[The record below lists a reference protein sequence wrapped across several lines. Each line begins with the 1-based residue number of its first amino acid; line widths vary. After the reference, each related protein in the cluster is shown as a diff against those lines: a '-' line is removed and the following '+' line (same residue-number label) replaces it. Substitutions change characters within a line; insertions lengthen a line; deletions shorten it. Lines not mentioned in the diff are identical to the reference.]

1 VAGTKLAFG
10 VSGEENAMDAI
21 LEHDRPARA
30 AAHAAGLPPLP
41 ASLAPDRVGAAFGR
55 LVQAGVVLPLPARG
69 HTLLRWRVLAQMAA
83 CDLTLAKLY
92 EAHADALAI
101 LAELGGAVTPHT
113 RAGGAAPSWGVW
125 AAESPDARLTGR
137 HDASGVLRLN
147 GRKAWCSG
155 ADIVSHAL
163 VTFFTESGDSAL
175 AAVALD
181 ADGVT
186 VTGEGW
192 HAVGM
197 AHTRSVDVCFD
208 DVAVSAVGD
217 AGAYLRRPGFWQGGG
232 GIAACWYGG
241 ALPLAQALRAKLAAR
256 PEPHA
261 LAHLGAIDFQLNQ
274 TRALLRETAAA
285 FDRAPVADARLAA
298 LRLRA
303 SAEACAQAVL
313 SAFGRAMG
321 AGPLCRDAAL
331 ARRYADLPVFLRQ
344 SHAERD
350 LAEAGRLVVEE
361 GSASAW
367 EL

>member
-1 VAGTKLAFG
+1 
-10 VSGEENAMDAI
+10 MDAI
-21 LEHDRPARA
+21 LEHDRPVRA
-30 AAHAAGLPPLP
+30 PGPGAALPPLP
-41 ASLAPDRVGAAFGR
+41 ASLAPERVGAAFAR
-55 LVQAGVVLPLPARG
+55 LVQAGIALPRPAQG
-69 HTLLRWRVLAQMAA
+69 QTLLRWRVLAQVAA

-101 LAELGGAVTPHT
+101 LAELGAHDVPWAQQRGPV
-113 RAGGAAPSWGVW
+113 PSWGVW
-125 AAESPDARLTGR
+125 AAEGADARLTGR
-137 HDASGVLRLN
+137 YDAAGVLRLS
-147 GRKAWCSG
+147 GRKSWCSG
-155 ADIVSHAL
+155 ADLVSHAL
-163 VTFFTESGDSAL
+163 VTFFTESGESAL

-181 ADGVT
+181 AGGVGI
-186 VTGEGW
+186 TGEGW

-208 DVAVSAVGD
+208 NVAALAVGEP
-217 AGAYLRRPGFWQGGG
+217 AAYLRRPGFWQGGG

-241 ALPLAQALRAKLAAR
+241 ALPLAAALRAKLAIR

-261 LAHLGAIDFQLNQ
+261 LAHLGAVDYQLSQ
-274 TRALLRETAAA
+274 TRALLRETAAG
-285 FDRAPVADARLAA
+285 FDREPDADASLAA

-303 SAEACAQAVL
+303 SAEACALAVL

-331 ARRYADLPVFLRQ
+331 AQRYADLPVFLRQ

-350 LAEAGRLVVEE
+350 LAEAGRLVAAAPER
-361 GSASAW
+361 SDSAW